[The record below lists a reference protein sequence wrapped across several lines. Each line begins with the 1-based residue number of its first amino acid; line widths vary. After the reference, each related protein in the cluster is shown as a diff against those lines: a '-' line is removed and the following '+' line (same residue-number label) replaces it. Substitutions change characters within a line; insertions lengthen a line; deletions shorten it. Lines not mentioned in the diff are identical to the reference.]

1 MLDWD
6 RVQELREEIGEEDL
20 GDVLALFLDEVVE
33 RLDTIGSEDT
43 LVEDLHFLKSSALN
57 IGFEALAE
65 LSAQME
71 ASARAG
77 ATVTEIESLRICFE
91 QSCASL
97 KSSGILI
104 AAA

>member
-20 GDVLALFLDEVVE
+20 GDVLALFLDEVAD
-33 RLDTIGSEDT
+33 RLQSIGAEET

-57 IGFEALAE
+57 IGFKDLAE

-71 ASARAG
+71 ASARTG
-77 ATVTEIESLRICFE
+77 ATVPEIDSLHECFE
-91 QSCASL
+91 QSCVSL